1 MDVGSDNAF
10 AKMPSALVEEF
21 SPTLPPG
28 FPASKVPRNS
38 TLLSTPP
45 SLIIKREYLSK
56 RTFVFV

>member
-28 FPASKVPRNS
+28 FPVSKVPRNQ
-38 TLLSTPP
+38 LHPHFY
-45 SLIIKREYLSK
+45 SLIMQREYLPE